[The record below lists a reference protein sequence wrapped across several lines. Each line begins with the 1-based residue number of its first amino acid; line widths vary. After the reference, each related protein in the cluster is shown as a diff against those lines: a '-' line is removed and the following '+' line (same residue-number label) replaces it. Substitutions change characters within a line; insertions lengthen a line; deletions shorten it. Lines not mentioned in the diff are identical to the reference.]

1 MCIEY
6 IEYIYMIYCDIYILF
21 VIGMSE
27 WSPRRRN
34 FQNHLLSVLSPRRS
48 AMPWLKHKCTHL
60 YSDRIRI
67 DTDGPIPYW
76 CHGLEVYPGSC
87 AGLPPRSLLFHP
99 GHQRSQFT
107 PLIGIEVTLCSFCS
121 YLHNTGPCI
130 IGGWPLCVEWAS

>member
-67 DTDGPIPYW
+67 DTAPFHIGAMVWRCILGLAPDYLRDLCCSIP
-76 CHGLEVYPGSC
+76 GTRG
-87 AGLPPRSLLFHP
+87 RSSLCSSEQGLLFVP
-99 GHQRSQFT
+99 FARTST
-107 PLIGIEVTLCSFCS
+107 SRARALS
-121 YLHNTGPCI
+121 
-130 IGGWPLCVEWAS
+130 